1 MSDEIE
7 IETTAPVE
15 NSPIW
20 MMLFIGLAMFLIGLA
35 AGYFGRPLLA
45 KEENTQQVAD
55 ADTAPVSI
63 PQADVPSPAEASQD
77 AQEMMSFLIEETR
90 HFQGNPDAPV
100 TIIEFSDFQ

>member
-45 KEENTQQVAD
+45 KDENIQQVAD
-55 ADTAPVSI
+55 ADTSV
-63 PQADVPSPAEASQD
+63 PQAGVPSPAEASGD
-77 AQEMMSFLIEETR
+77 AEEMMSFLIEETR